1 MPEVDVREV
10 VSLQEFEE
18 LARAAMSHMAYEY
31 VASGAADEHTL
42 RWNTER
48 YERIRLRPR
57 VLVDVDRLDTA
68 VTLFGKALPFPI
80 MLAPAAYQR
89 AMHADGELGSVR
101 GAGAMGATT
110 IVSTATTTPI
120 AALAKAA
127 TAPLWFQLYVQSDR
141 AFTRDLVQEVEAAG
155 CEALVVTVDTPTL
168 GARDRMKR
176 AHFELPPGV
185 PTPHLRDVSEERR
198 GIITPDRVTV
208 TWADIE
214 WLLATATVPVLLKGI
229 LDPDDAERAIA
240 AGAHGIVVSNHGAR
254 NLDTVPA
261 TIDALPSVVAR
272 VGGRVP
278 VLVDGGIRR
287 GTDVL
292 KALALGASAVMIG
305 RPYCYGLAVGGA
317 AGVERVLAILLD
329 ELHLAMKL
337 TGRPTIAS
345 VDRSVLWDG

>member
-229 LDPDDAERAIA
+229 LDPDDA
-240 AGAHGIVVSNHGAR
+240 GAR
-254 NLDTVPA
+254 DRRWRTWDRRLEPWRAEPRHRPRDVAHEGCRSGVEHLGAGVPDLA
-261 TIDALPSVVAR
+261 SRHGDGRDGQRAGSVEEAVGAGVVVADEEVVAR
-272 VGGRVP
+272 
-278 VLVDGGIRR
+278 
-287 GTDVL
+287 
-292 KALALGASAVMIG
+292 A
-305 RPYCYGLAVGGA
+305 RPC
-317 AGVERVLAILLD
+317 
-329 ELHLAMKL
+329 
-337 TGRPTIAS
+337 P
-345 VDRSVLWDG
+345 RS